1 MLRFKYNIFKN
12 DNNNNNLRKLS
23 MKIMDDNIRKFTE
36 QINTNKNNNKNSIL
50 LNYLSEQNNKIL
62 PEYLNFNNNN
72 NNNNNFLFLLLV
84 SFFAGYQFRYYIQR
98 KLT

>member
-12 DNNNNNLRKLS
+12 DNNNNLRKLS